1 MKHSLKK
8 ILPPSAKKIPKELKR
23 FDSKRV
29 DNYFW
34 LKNRDDSEVIEY
46 LEKENDYFKK
56 MTSNTEDFQEIIYK
70 EIKNKIKEDDQS
82 VPYFL
87 NGYWYLTKYQKN
99 KKMIITNTKHQYPLR
114 FWGFVKTLFLIA

>member
-23 FDSKRV
+23 FESKRV

-70 EIKNKIKEDDQS
+70 
-82 VPYFL
+82 
-87 NGYWYLTKYQKN
+87 
-99 KKMIITNTKHQYPLR
+99 
-114 FWGFVKTLFLIA
+114 